1 MWTVYGIAKTLIEQ
15 YGFETR
21 VAVRS
26 AYAAVRGYV
35 PQVTDAQI
43 AARLAAVKIPQA
55 LTLAEV
61 ERIVSFREEVEG
73 AD

>member
-1 MWTVYGIAKTLIEQ
+1 MWTVYGVTKTLIEQ

-35 PQVTDAQI
+35 PPVTDAQI
-43 AARLAAVKIPQA
+43 AARLAAVEIPQP
-55 LTLAEV
+55 LTVEEV
-61 ERIVSFREEVEG
+61 ERIVCFREEVEG